1 MTDTPATA
9 PEAQPAPPLAEEV
22 KALIYATAP
31 PPLAE
36 GEQREKLLAAQA
48 AAIVHLLNERGHYL
62 PGCPPAADILKD
74 AQQFAGQLM
83 LSNLCVRLLRML
95 GTKIVTPETKPM
107 ERWLNDYIDGRNHGP
122 LGKPMFW
129 PQSLPGLCQQLREWG
144 FAPTATHP
152 PFVSRARQM
161 TLQ

>member
-1 MTDTPATA
+1 MKMTDPNPTADDQGQAKAPALRDEILELLTTV
-9 PEAQPAPPLAEEV
+9 QGDYPLWAD
-22 KALIYATAP
+22 
-31 PPLAE
+31 
-36 GEQREKLLAAQA
+36 
-48 AAIVHLLNERGHYL
+48 AIIHLLNERGHYL
-62 PGCPPAADILKD
+62 PGCPPAAQILKD
-74 AQQFAGQLM
+74 AEQFAGQLM

-129 PQSLPGLCQQLREWG
+129 PQNLPGLCQQLRDWG